1 MEAVERR
8 VLGMKHLLLVA
19 IFLLSFQVHAE
30 IFVCKD
36 DKNKITYQ
44 EKPCLNTTLRTLKN
58 IPDAPIED
66 QILAR
71 DRISK
76 ANEIYHQQ
84 ALKAEVERQQSEVRD
99 RELEALAIERRKVEL
114 LEKQAADQA
123 AASRWNGGVR
133 WGYWPWPYKPYKY
146 GTHNTRPNRSTGVN
160 SKSND
165 SAVNKQ
171 P

>member
-1 MEAVERR
+1 METVERR

-19 IFLLSFQVHAE
+19 TFLLSFQVHAE

-36 DKNKITYQ
+36 DKNKVTYQ

-76 ANEIYHQQ
+76 ANQIYHQQ
-84 ALKAEVERQQSEVRD
+84 TLKAEAERQQSEARD
-99 RELEALAIERRKVEL
+99 RELEAMAIERRKVEL
-114 LEKQAADQA
+114 LEKQAAELA

-133 WGYWPWPYKPYKY
+133 WGYWPWPYK
-146 GTHNTRPNRSTGVN
+146 HDSHRTRPNSSTGKNGTSNN
-160 SKSND
+160 SIF
-165 SAVNKQ
+165 NK
-171 P
+171 